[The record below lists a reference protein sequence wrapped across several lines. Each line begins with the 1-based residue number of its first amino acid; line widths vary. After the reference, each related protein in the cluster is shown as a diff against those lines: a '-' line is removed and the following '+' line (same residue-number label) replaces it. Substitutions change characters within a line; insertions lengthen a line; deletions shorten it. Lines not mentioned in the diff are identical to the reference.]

1 MQPEEIR
8 KLLEAAQKIVN
19 RDGGTGADLDPD
31 IKAKYTSLVEGYIKL
46 FEGHTLKEV
55 LLHLPLLFFVIADK
69 VSKAGYNPIMEGV
82 ITKLLIQAAQG
93 AESVSL
99 IITMAEH
106 QQGR

>member
-1 MQPEEIR
+1 MQPEEIG
-8 KLLEAAQKIVN
+8 KLLEAAQGIVN
-19 RDGGTGADLDPD
+19 GVGDTKPPD
-31 IKAKYTSLVEGYIKL
+31 VKENYTHLVEGYIKL

-55 LLHLPLLFFVIADK
+55 LLHLPLLLFVIADK
-69 VSKAGYNPIMEGV
+69 VSKAGYNPITEGL

-99 IITMAEH
+99 MITMAEL